1 MVLGLRVK
9 METKICKKCGMEKSI
24 IDFRLKKSKNGD
36 YKIYYCCKDCEKEIR
51 KKYNS
56 RIEIK
61 QKQHDYKQKYMKE
74 HKEELKEKSKQ
85 YYLRP
90 ETKKKRKEYLLKNK
104 EHIKIMAKKYREKN
118 REELNKKEREKRQ
131 NDYIYRLK
139 NVVRKLVDRSFNY
152 VNKEKCNKT
161 KEIVGLSIDELE
173 NYLLQT
179 FKDNY
184 GYEWDGKEKV
194 HIDHIIPL
202 AIAKTEQDVIRLCHY
217 TNLQLL
223 KAKDNLKKGTKLD
236 WKLSN
241 NESVVMPNA

>member
-1 MVLGLRVK
+1 
-9 METKICKKCGMEKSI
+9 METKICNRCKIEKDISE
-24 IDFRLKKSKNGD
+24 FRLKKTNGV
-36 YKIYYCCKDCEKEIR
+36 YKIYYCCKKCEKEL
-51 KKYNS
+51 KKEYES
-56 RIEIK
+56 KPETK
-61 QKQHDYKQKYMKE
+61 QKKHDYKQKYMKE
-74 HKEELKEKSKQ
+74 HKEELKEKNKQ

-104 EHIKIMAKKYREKN
+104 EHIRIMTKKYREKN

-152 VNKEKCNKT
+152 INKEKCNKT

-184 GYEWDGKEKV
+184 GYEWDGIEKV

-202 AIAKTEQDVIRLCHY
+202 ATAKTEQDVIMLCHY